1 MWGRTFFV
9 GGGGWCCF
17 LILVL
22 ILALRGEAWKPL
34 EGGGWYVVAVV
45 ALRWSAVLLVVLV
58 LLSLSACGQWWALS
72 MAVLCVAGSMGDGMS
87 SGSGSGNRMAG
98 LAGLRSSVSVSH
110 LRIMTMARS
119 THRITC
125 QASECISCDHVLDHG
140 M

>member
-1 MWGRTFFV
+1 MVWFGLVLFM
-9 GGGGWCCF
+9 
-17 LILVL
+17 ILVL

-87 SGSGSGNRMAG
+87 SGSGNEKAG
-98 LAGLRSSVSVSH
+98 LASLRSSISSSVTNH
-110 LRIMTMARS
+110 DNGKVYALCHMPG
-119 THRITC
+119 
-125 QASECISCDHVLDHG
+125 E
-140 M
+140 